1 MLLKSERFTLSFHK
15 VAIVFR
21 MILIAL
27 IHISDTERNINV
39 NIGKA
44 VTRNTGF
51 IGVVVTLGLRSAK
64 ELL

>member
-1 MLLKSERFTLSFHK
+1 LSLSFHK

-21 MILIAL
+21 IILIAH
-27 IHISDTERNINV
+27 IHISDTERIINV

-51 IGVVVTLGLRSAK
+51 ICAVVTMEVPSAK
-64 ELL
+64 QP